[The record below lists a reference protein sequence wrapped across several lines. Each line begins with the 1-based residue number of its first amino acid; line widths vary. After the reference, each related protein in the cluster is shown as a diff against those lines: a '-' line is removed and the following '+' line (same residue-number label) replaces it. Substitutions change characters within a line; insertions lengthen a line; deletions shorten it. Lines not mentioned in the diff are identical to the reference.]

1 MIPVQDV
8 GIEVHS
14 VRPRYRAGDVVKPDF
29 RKAFD
34 SFERLEHATFEDP
47 FEVELPDES
56 IGECEAQTVSAEVF
70 DIDDPW
76 KAAHGIRLPKR
87 LDRFERFRPLRP
99 FPVRQQFRS
108 P

>member
-1 MIPVQDV
+1 MQDV

-14 VRPRYRAGDVVKPDF
+14 VRPRDRAGDVVKPDLL
-29 RKAFD
+29 KTFD
-34 SFERLEHATFEDP
+34 SFEGLEHPAGEHP

-56 IGECEAQTVSAEVF
+56 IGECEAQAESAEVF

-76 KAAHGIRLPKR
+76 EAAHGIRLPKG
-87 LDRFERFRPLRP
+87 LDRFERFRPLRSI
-99 FPVRQQFRS
+99 PVCQQFRS

>member
-1 MIPVQDV
+1 MQDV

-14 VRPRYRAGDVVKPDF
+14 VRPRDRAGDLVKPDLL
-29 RKAFD
+29 KAFD
-34 SFERLEHATFEDP
+34 GFEGLEHSADEHP

-56 IGECEAQTVSAEVF
+56 IGECEAQAEPAEVF

-76 KAAHGIRLPKR
+76 EAAHGIRLPKR
-87 LDRFERFRPLRP
+87 FDRFERFRPLRP
-99 FPVRQQFRS
+99 IPVRQQFQS